1 MEIIREYGQIY
12 ELQDGNPSLGNELC
26 RRFRDEKLREAMAA
40 NTEEMQQHD
49 LDRQGFFLD
58 EKFNFLGW
66 IKIVAG
72 EEEILCYPHLHS
84 EAGGHISKKILFKN
98 YCNVKPHSFEI
109 FSDQYAF
116 LDFLAILFYF
126 KILTSC
132 EDLEG
137 AREMWDLPYKHGWC
151 EVGDWLMIDQ

>member
-98 YCNVKPHSFEI
+98 YCNVKPLSFEI
-109 FSDQYAF
+109 FSYQYAF
-116 LDFLAILFYF
+116 FGLFGY
-126 KILTSC
+126 ITLLQNI
-132 EDLEG
+132 DLLRG
-137 AREMWDLPYKHGWC
+137 PGGGPGD
-151 EVGDWLMIDQ
+151 VGPALQAWLV